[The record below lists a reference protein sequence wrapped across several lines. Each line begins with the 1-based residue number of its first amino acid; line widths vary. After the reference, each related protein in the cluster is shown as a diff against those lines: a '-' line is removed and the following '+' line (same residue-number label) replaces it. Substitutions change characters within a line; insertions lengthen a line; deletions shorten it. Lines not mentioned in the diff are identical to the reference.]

1 MRTVRVF
8 YKKLGRLKYT
18 SHLDM
23 NRFMLRALR
32 LSGLPIWYTEG
43 FNPHPYATFALPLSL
58 GFESEYEVMDFR
70 LVDDELADG
79 GVTNE
84 EVAAALA
91 AVMPAEL
98 PVIRAA
104 DPVQKPGKITAAR
117 FRVCFLTGEGEAL
130 EARLRAFL
138 ARPSILMEKKGKKGK
153 VSTVELAGKA
163 ADVVFAHNGNALAME
178 LTLPA
183 GNDNVNPCLVLNAAE
198 REEPLPFYNVTRLA
212 LYTADGIF
220 FA

>member
-8 YKKLGRLKYT
+8 YQKLGRLKFI

-58 GFESEYEVMDFR
+58 GFESEYEAMDFR
-70 LVDDELADG
+70 LTDDG
-79 GVTNE
+79 CTNE
-84 EVAAALA
+84 RVETALA
-91 AVMPAEL
+91 AVLPREL

-104 DPVQKPGKITAAR
+104 DPVHKPGEIAAAR
-117 FRVCFLTGEGEAL
+117 FRVCFETDNPAGLQKRIAD
-130 EARLRAFL
+130 FL
-138 ARPSILMEKKGKKGK
+138 ARPAIPVEKKGKKGK
-153 VSTVELAGKA
+153 FSRIDLAGKA
-163 ADVVFAHNGNALAME
+163 AGVVYETVSGGLTLAW
-178 LTLPA
+178 TLPA
-183 GNDNVNPCLVLNAAE
+183 GNDNVNPALLLSAMEAE
-198 REEPLPFYNVTRLA
+198 GPLPPYKIIRTA
-212 LYTADGIF
+212 LLLADGGN

>member
-8 YKKLGRLKYT
+8 YKKLGRLKFI

-32 LSGLPIWYTEG
+32 LSGLPVWYTEG

-58 GFESEYEVMDFR
+58 GFESEYEAMDFR
-70 LVDDELADG
+70 LTDDG
-79 GVTNE
+79 CTNRDVE
-84 EVAAALA
+84 RALG
-91 AVMPAEL
+91 AVLPPEL
-98 PVIRAA
+98 PLIRAA

-117 FRVCFLTGEGEAL
+117 FSVYFETADAAAL
-130 EARLRAFL
+130 RERLGAFL
-138 ARPSILMEKKGKKGK
+138 NRPSIQVEKKGKKGK
-153 VSTVELAGKA
+153 VSTLELAGKA
-163 ADVVFAHNGNALAME
+163 SAVFWREADGGLYLA

-183 GNDNVNPCLVLNAAE
+183 GNDNVNPTLLLDAMEAE
-198 REEPLPFYNVTRLA
+198 APLPPYKVTRLS
-212 LYTADGIF
+212 LLTADGTV